1 MEIAA
6 NSPSTEK
13 RESPLKSLLSIT
25 FSTRRIMNRQ
35 NRAIGARKNTPILE
49 YTDLIQG
56 DFKARN

>member
-1 MEIAA
+1 
-6 NSPSTEK
+6 
-13 RESPLKSLLSIT
+13 
-25 FSTRRIMNRQ
+25 MNRQ